1 MKDNESGTVFPAEMK
16 GFAEEIRAELDQI
29 LAYWCRYAVDSEK
42 GGFAGKVDD
51 ANNPIPGAAKSAVL
65 NSRILWTFSAAYP
78 LTRMPAHLAMA
89 DRAFCYIR
97 DHFTDPVAGGLY
109 WSVDAGG
116 NALDTHKQIYAQS
129 FGIYGMSEYYR
140 ATGNEQALA
149 LAKEWFKLIE
159 QYSFD
164 AKYGG
169 YIDAFAGNWSLLE
182 DMRLSARDENAAKT
196 MNTHLHVIEGY
207 ANMYE
212 VWPDPLLLTR
222 IRELLDIFEEKILNK
237 NSYHLELFF
246 GREWEPG
253 PGVISYGHDIEAG
266 WLLQACAASIADE
279 ERIKRAA
286 HNAIRITDAAM
297 EGLDDDG
304 GLWYEMKVNE
314 SRLVKEK
321 HWWPQA
327 EALVGLCNAWQISGA
342 GRYLEAMLKNWRF
355 TKRYICDPEKGEW
368 HWGVKE
374 DHSIMEE
381 QDKIGFWKCPY
392 HNSRA
397 CIELIRRLGAA
408 V

>member
-1 MKDNESGTVFPAEMK
+1 
-16 GFAEEIRAELDQI
+16 
-29 LAYWCRYAVDSEK
+29 
-42 GGFAGKVDD
+42 
-51 ANNPIPGAAKSAVL
+51 
-65 NSRILWTFSAAYP
+65 
-78 LTRMPAHLAMA
+78 
-89 DRAFCYIR
+89 
-97 DHFTDPVAGGLY
+97 
-109 WSVDAGG
+109 
-116 NALDTHKQIYAQS
+116 
-129 FGIYGMSEYYR
+129 
-140 ATGNEQALA
+140 
-149 LAKEWFKLIE
+149 
-159 QYSFD
+159 
-164 AKYGG
+164 
-169 YIDAFAGNWSLLE
+169 
-182 DMRLSARDENAAKT
+182 
-196 MNTHLHVIEGY
+196 
-207 ANMYE
+207 MYE

-266 WLLQACAASIADE
+266 WLLQACAVSIADE
-279 ERIKRAA
+279 ERIKRTA

-314 SRLVKEK
+314 GRLVKEK

-355 TKRYICDPEKGEW
+355 TKRYIRDPEKGEW